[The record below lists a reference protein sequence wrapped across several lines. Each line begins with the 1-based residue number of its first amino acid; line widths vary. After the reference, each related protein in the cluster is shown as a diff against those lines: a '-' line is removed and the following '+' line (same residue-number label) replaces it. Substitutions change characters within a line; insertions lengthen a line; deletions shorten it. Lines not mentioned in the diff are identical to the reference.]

1 MARGRRAGEEAGGRQ
16 GGWGQSGG
24 HRGWAAGSRGWAS
37 RKGSEEQGAGAREL
51 RQEKAPGR
59 MTAHDGPLL
68 LAGCQ
73 LPVALA
79 GAPTGKRLGRSVP
92 SHSPFLTL
100 LADDWPCP
108 RGTKVVGLG
117 TEEWAHG
124 RVLTQA
130 KRGQRLVCPPGG
142 PRALTGAGP

>member
-1 MARGRRAGEEAGGRQ
+1 MEWHVAGGQGRRPEGGREGGGGVGATEAGQQAAGAGQAGRLRRTGGRGQGTQAGEG
-16 GGWGQSGG
+16 SG
-24 HRGWAAGSRGWAS
+24 
-37 RKGSEEQGAGAREL
+37 EN
-51 RQEKAPGR
+51 
-59 MTAHDGPLL
+59 AHDGPLL

-79 GAPTGKRLGRSVP
+79 GAPTGERLGRSVP

-100 LADDWPCP
+100 LADNWPCP

-130 KRGQRLVCPPGG
+130 KRGQRLVCPLGG
-142 PRALTGAGP
+142 PRALTGVGP